1 MAELKKKIQP
11 VSNWVTF
18 KLKTDKLEPPE
29 IKLKLAPVNRYI
41 ESTTMVQRA
50 GATKRMTQAVVNAIL
65 NSIVDWDITENGEKI
80 ELTDENIAGV
90 MIPLLGEVI
99 QGTKRMLLGF
109 KIFEY
114 ISNEE
119 NFLKN

>member
-1 MAELKKKIQP
+1 MSELKQRIQP

-18 KLKTDKLEPPE
+18 KLKTKKLEPPE

-41 ESTTMVQRA
+41 ETATTANRPGVRN
-50 GATKRMTQAVVNAIL
+50 RMTQAVVNAVL

-90 MIPLLGEVI
+90 MIPLLGEEVAE
-99 QGTKRMLLGF
+99 GKMLLGF
-109 KIFEY
+109 KIFGF
-114 ISNEE
+114 ISDED